1 MKQIKSIY
9 TLAFL
14 ALLLAGCEK
23 QDGID
28 SDLSFLGT
36 ASTASLSKIFDIS
49 NDNSGNVKITPL
61 GEGVSKFTI
70 QFGHGTGAAAS
81 ADVMPGGS
89 ATHSYPEGSYTVT
102 IISYDITGKGT
113 STTYPLT
120 LTYRAP
126 ENLNV
131 SIGSDMKVSA
141 TALYAKSF
149 LVYYGDVANE
159 TGTPLAVG
167 ATLPAHIYPPGGPY
181 DLRVVA
187 QSGGAATSQ
196 KITTLFGFPLTFE
209 SPTMNYFFGTFGD
222 VNFSKVANPSM
233 TGMNTSATVGK
244 YVKPA
249 GVPNWSGT
257 YSPMN
262 IPINM
267 AHGNKLKVL
276 VYNPDAANIGKKL
289 NVELEA
295 AIAGTG
301 ATPNGVGVLKVPIT
315 TSGAWEELV
324 FDFSTIPAI
333 PNTARFGQ
341 LVLRFNDAAGGSG
354 EVIYLDNF
362 RITN

>member
-1 MKQIKSIY
+1 MKKLFSIY
-9 TLAFL
+9 ILGF
-14 ALLLAGCEK
+14 LLLAAGCTKE
-23 QDGID
+23 DGID
-28 SDLSFLGT
+28 NDLSFLGT
-36 ASTASLSKIFDIS
+36 ASSSALSKIFDIS

-61 GEGVSKFTI
+61 GTGASWFTV

-81 ADVMPGGS
+81 ANVEPGAS
-89 ATHSYPEGSYTVT
+89 VVHAYPEGTYTVT

-113 STTYPLT
+113 TSTYPLT

-126 ENLNV
+126 ENLNI

-141 TALYAKSF
+141 TANYAKSF
-149 LVYYGDVANE
+149 LVYYGDVPNE
-159 TGTPLAVG
+159 TGTSLAIG
-167 ATLPAHIYPPGGPY
+167 QTLPAHIYPAGGPY
-181 DLRVVA
+181 DLKVVA

-196 KITTLFGFPLTFE
+196 KVQTLFGFPLTFE
-209 SPTMNYFFGTFGD
+209 SPTMDYFFGTFGN

-233 TGMNTSATVGK
+233 TGINTSALVGK
-244 YVKPA
+244 YEKPA
-249 GVPNWSGT
+249 GAASWSGT
-257 YSPMN
+257 YSPLN
-262 IPINM
+262 IPMNM
-267 AHGNKLKVL
+267 AQGKKVKMY
-276 VYNPDAANIGKKL
+276 VYNPSAGNIGKMV

-324 FDFSTIPAI
+324 FDFNTIPAI

-341 LVLRFNDAAGGSG
+341 LVLRFNDVTGGAG
-354 EVIYLDNF
+354 EVIYIDNL